1 MVLRTVNAVCEKRK
15 SVKTII
21 IGDITNLTVDIN
33 KFRKK
38 YRRKDL
44 KDKDYK
50 RAYSR
55 CRGYYIGMKLVL
67 AIWWGVKLFA
77 MSATPIP
84 PGRGFID
91 AAASSIL
98 TVPLSTLDNN
108 CDASILFSVILS
120 PLSGFPISY
129 FRLSRSLTKIEPN
142 NNAYELDIRRN
153 DLVSIKTIMKR

>member
-1 MVLRTVNAVCEKRK
+1 
-15 SVKTII
+15 
-21 IGDITNLTVDIN
+21 
-33 KFRKK
+33 
-38 YRRKDL
+38 
-44 KDKDYK
+44 
-50 RAYSR
+50 
-55 CRGYYIGMKLVL
+55 MKLVL

-77 MSATPIP
+77 MSATSIP
-84 PGRGFID
+84 PRRGFID
-91 AAASSIL
+91 AAASSML